1 MLKRHYFVVETVA
14 VKNCFKP
21 PRAGFFAIQ
30 WHLMTFD
37 DISRCLFSIKP
48 RKHMWRAT
56 CFTVISLNTY
66 WRTLL

>member
-30 WHLMTFD
+30 WHLMTFRD
-37 DISRCLFSIKP
+37 VYSVLSQEI
-48 RKHMWRAT
+48 T
-56 CFTVISLNTY
+56 CGGQLALQLY
-66 WRTLL
+66 L